1 MESLD
6 GTEIG
11 SVKKKYSGFVREI
24 ITTADNF
31 GMTCK
36 PSFFN
41 SIYLKLNFMIFFVYL
56 SVPQDLSVK
65 AKASLLG
72 ALLLIDFMFFENPQ
86 QQQGGNRNMN
96 AAYLATT

>member
-1 MESLD
+1 
-6 GTEIG
+6 
-11 SVKKKYSGFVREI
+11 
-24 ITTADNF
+24 
-31 GMTCK
+31 
-36 PSFFN
+36 
-41 SIYLKLNFMIFFVYL
+41 MIFFVYL